1 MLLGSPVIFGSMCHF
16 FLTHC
21 PLEGYYAHFF
31 FLFLFLFLWMY
42 FLYLY
47 PSPCSHGP
55 IRGTFWRF
63 NRHIS
68 LTIYCHLSLVNNMCN
83 TYFVTLRESIK
94 INCLITNIIFFE
106 QYWAWDL
113 LEYLHLASVCFTPQN
128 VNQTQHCHRIAGF

>member
-1 MLLGSPVIFGSMCHF
+1 MVYWLFEKHFCLIFIVVEKLFWLIFNRCWIMIWLIYSSNFWNIAGLVIMLLGSPVIFGLMCHF

-31 FLFLFLFLWMY
+31 FLFLFLFLWMS

-83 TYFVTLRESIK
+83 TY
-94 INCLITNIIFFE
+94 
-106 QYWAWDL
+106 L
-113 LEYLHLASVCFTPQN
+113 LFWE
-128 VNQTQHCHRIAGF
+128 NQ